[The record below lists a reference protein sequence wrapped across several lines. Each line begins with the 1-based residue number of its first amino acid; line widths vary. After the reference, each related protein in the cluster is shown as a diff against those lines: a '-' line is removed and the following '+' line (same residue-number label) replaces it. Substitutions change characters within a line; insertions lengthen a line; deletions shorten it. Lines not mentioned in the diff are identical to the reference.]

1 MSTLVTRTAKTAA
14 AAVIA
19 ACALAAAHPFTPA
32 EPAAP
37 RHSSVSVSA
46 SAVDFGSVTI
56 PLDPTP
62 QHKSD
67 PTDVTWGH

>member
-1 MSTLVTRTAKTAA
+1 MSTLVTRIAKTAA

-19 ACALAAAHPFTPA
+19 ACALGAAHPFTTEEP
-32 EPAAP
+32 PAA
-37 RHSSVSVSA
+37 RHSSA
-46 SAVDFGSVTI
+46 SSVDFGSVTI
-56 PLDPTP
+56 PLDPAP